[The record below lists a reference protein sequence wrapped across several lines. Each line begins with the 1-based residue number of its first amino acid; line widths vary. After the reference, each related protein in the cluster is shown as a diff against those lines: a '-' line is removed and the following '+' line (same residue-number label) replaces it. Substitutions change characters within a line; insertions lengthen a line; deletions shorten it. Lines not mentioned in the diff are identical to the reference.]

1 MIPLGQQLGINYLRT
16 NEDILMRAMRRLTM
30 RQLRQMLRFAG
41 NGASTREIA
50 VVLGIACSMVQN
62 IGAYTANVT

>member
-1 MIPLGQQLGINYLRT
+1 M
-16 NEDILMRAMRRLTM
+16 NEDILMPAKRGLTM

-50 VVLGIACSMVQN
+50 VRRTGNSLQYDAE
-62 IGAYTANVT
+62 